1 MGNNFPFFII
11 DEDESRSLTLEKI
24 IQRAFPNISVQ
35 KFSDGLDAIEALRKL
50 EFNGIVISHFNTNS
64 LNGLQILKNIRQE
77 EKVNKLYFILTIPEA
92 DKELP
97 IRAIQAGVDD
107 FIREPLA
114 LDDII
119 SKLKIAVR
127 IINNLSRI
135 EELEKSKE
143 DLTNEIDVVYD
154 KMLNLIITFLQMRYP
169 DYEQMTERIKSAA
182 LWIAGHYSNEKD
194 LIVNLEKA
202 VPLVF
207 VGKLFLRDS
216 QISGKVTIDGMPK
229 NEDMLKIHEYTK
241 LILGNLKNYDE
252 IINIIV
258 HIYENYD
265 GSGFPDK
272 LMSRMIPIASR
283 ILRVVIDFEEYVNE
297 KKHDKTKIIEIMDYE
312 ARRIYDHKIIALM
325 DQYLAEN
332 STKGGVKLEIKV
344 QKNNLYEGLILS
356 RNIITESGLK
366 LLSAGTIL
374 NKESIEKILTI
385 TRSDNLIGNIYVRNK

>member
-1 MGNNFPFFII
+1 MGNGFPFIVI

-24 IQRAFPNISVQ
+24 IQRAFPNITVQ
-35 KFSDGLDAIEALRKL
+35 KFTDGLEAIESLRKL
-50 EFNGIVISHFNTNS
+50 DFNSIVISHFNTSS
-64 LNGLQILKNIRQE
+64 LNGLQILKNIRQA
-77 EKVNKLYFILTIPEA
+77 EKSQHLYFILLVPETE
-92 DKELP
+92 KELP

-107 FIREPLA
+107 ILKEPLS

-127 IINNLSRI
+127 IINNQSKI
-135 EELEKSKE
+135 EELERSKE
-143 DLTNEIDVVYD
+143 NLTNEIDLIYE
-154 KMLNLIITFLQMRYP
+154 KMLNLVITFLQMRYP
-169 DYEQMTERIKSAA
+169 NYETMTERIKSAA
-182 LWIAGHYSNEKD
+182 LWIAGHYSQEKD
-194 LIVNLEKA
+194 LISKLEKA
-202 VPLVF
+202 IPLVF

-216 QISGKVTIDGMPK
+216 QISSKVTIDGMPK
-229 NEDMLKIHEYTK
+229 NDDMLKIPEYTRS
-241 LILGNLKNYDE
+241 LLGNLRYYDE
-252 IINIIV
+252 IIDIIV

-272 LMSRMIPIASR
+272 FMSRMIPIASR

-297 KKHDKTKIIEIMDYE
+297 KKYDKTKIIEIMGYE
-312 ARRIYDHKIIALM
+312 ARRLYDHKIIALM

-344 QKNNLYEGLILS
+344 QKNNLYEGLVLS

-374 NKESIEKILTI
+374 NQESIEKILTI
-385 TRSDNLIGNIYVRNK
+385 TKSDKIIGNIYIRNK